1 MASTHSFANLNARF
15 VFAQP
20 VPNSGDFKFEMDG
33 ETARLVISTVYP
45 EDEGM
50 YTCIA
55 SNALGKAYTSSCLV
69 VDGESIFIRFIKELN
84 KTIFNIFQIQISV
97 PEEKENLLSQQLVR
111 PPVLLS
117 AGSTPRSTPC
127 RSPSPSPVTSNFIN

>member
-1 MASTHSFANLNARF
+1 M
-15 VFAQP
+15 
-20 VPNSGDFKFEMDG
+20 PNSGDFKFEMDD

-69 VDGESIFIRFIKELN
+69 VDGNLIHIFSIYVLLIEIIILNIFIFSSRRKRKFIKSTVS
-84 KTIFNIFQIQISV
+84 KTARFAFCWFN
-97 PEEKENLLSQQLVR
+97 
-111 PPVLLS
+111 
-117 AGSTPRSTPC
+117 
-127 RSPSPSPVTSNFIN
+127 TSFYTL